1 MNGFRKLLNN
11 ERGMILVISL
21 LILALLLGAGV
32 GAIVSMQTDLKTS
45 SNLKVGK
52 MAFYIADAGVN
63 RAFKELDDGNGTN
76 DFDALSGTVTLF
88 TNVSYNNG
96 SYTVT
101 AEVEHPGT
109 STKPIIPKRV
119 KVTSTGCYPG
129 VTGTGSCPAGSAKVV
144 IEAEFR
150 RESLFNCAAC
160 GKDSVSISGGATT
173 DSYDSRTG
181 AYGGSNVGSD
191 GDVGSNGTVTLT
203 GTGAIVHGDASA
215 LSTVTATGGALVDG
229 TTTNLKAPIEFPP
242 ISHPCGS
249 PYTYSSGSGISP
261 VGSYN
266 SSNGQLRGTGS
277 TGIELA
283 SGTYCFSSVDLAGQS
298 TLAVQAGSTVKIY
311 LTADSNFTGG
321 GVVNNTGLPE
331 NLEIYSLFSSSSQ
344 GISVSGGSQVGMAI
358 YAPDC
363 RVALSGGSNYYG
375 SIVGKS
381 VDISGGT
388 AFHYDK
394 RLEDNVD
401 GEIGMVSWRQVF

>member
-1 MNGFRKLLNN
+1 MKTFTKLLAN

-21 LILALLLGAGV
+21 MILALLLGAGV
-32 GAIVSMQTDLKTS
+32 GAIVSMQTDLRTS
-45 SNLKVGK
+45 SNLKTGK
-52 MAFYIADAGVN
+52 QAFYIADAGVN
-63 RAFKELDDGNGTN
+63 RAWKELDDGNGTN
-76 DFDALSGTVTLF
+76 DFDSLSGSVTLYS
-88 TNVSYNNG
+88 NVSYASG

-101 AEVEHPGT
+101 AEVQHPGS
-109 STKPIIPKRV
+109 STQPIIPKRV

-277 TGIELA
+277 ANVTLA
-283 SGTYCFSSVDLAGQS
+283 NGTYCFSSVDLAGQS
-298 TLAVQAGSTVKIY
+298 TLTVNGSVKIY

-321 GVVNNTGLPE
+321 GVVNTTGLPE
-331 NLEIYSLFSSSSQ
+331 NLQIFSLFSSSSQ
-344 GISVSGGSQVGMAI
+344 GISVSGGSQTAMAI

-363 RVALSGGSNYYG
+363 RVALSGGSNFYG
-375 SIVGKS
+375 AIVGKS
-381 VDISGGT
+381 IDISGGT

-394 RLEDNVD
+394 RLEDNVN
-401 GEIGMVSWRQVF
+401 GEIAMVSWRQVF

>member
-1 MNGFRKLLNN
+1 MKTFGKLLNN

-63 RAFKELDDGNGTN
+63 RAFEELDDGDGTN
-76 DFDALSGTVTLF
+76 DFDPLSGTVTLF
-88 TNVSYNNG
+88 TNVSYGGG
-96 SYTVT
+96 SYTAT

-119 KVTSTGCYPG
+119 KVTSTGCYPA

-144 IEAEFR
+144 IEAQFR

-181 AYGGSNVGSD
+181 AYGGSNVGND

-249 PYTYSSGSGISP
+249 PYTYSSGSGIT
-261 VGSYN
+261 GGNYN
-266 SSNGQLRGTGS
+266 SANGRLRGSGKAGTI
-277 TGIELA
+277 TLA
-283 SGTYCFSSVDLAGQS
+283 NGTYCFSSVDLASEGS
-298 TLAVQAGSTVKIY
+298 TLSVNGAVKIY
-311 LTADSNFTGG
+311 LTEDSSFTGG
-321 GVVNNTGLPE
+321 GVVNTTGLPE

-344 GISVSGGSQVGMAI
+344 GISVSGGSQTAMAI

-363 RVALSGGSNYYG
+363 RVTLSGGSNYYG
-375 SIVGKS
+375 SIVGK
-381 VDISGGT
+381 VIDISGAT

>member
-1 MNGFRKLLNN
+1 MKTFTKLLAN

-21 LILALLLGAGV
+21 MILALLLGAGV
-32 GAIVSMQTDLKTS
+32 GAIVSMQTDLRTS
-45 SNLKVGK
+45 SNLKTGK
-52 MAFYIADAGVN
+52 QAFYIADAGVN
-63 RAFKELDDGNGTN
+63 RAWKELDDGNGTN
-76 DFDALSGTVTLF
+76 DFDSLSGSVTLYS
-88 TNVSYNNG
+88 NVSYASG

-101 AEVEHPGT
+101 AEVQHPGS

-119 KVTSTGCYPG
+119 KVTSTGCYPA

-144 IEAEFR
+144 IEAQFR

-160 GKDSVSISGGATT
+160 GKDSVSITGGSTT
-173 DSYDSRTG
+173 NSYDSRTG

-191 GDVGSNGTVTLT
+191 GDVGSNGTITLSGSPT
-203 GTGAIVHGDASA
+203 VVYGDASA
-215 LSTVTATGGALVDG
+215 LTSVTTSGGASVTG

-249 PYTYSSGSGISP
+249 PYTYSSGSGIT
-261 VGSYN
+261 GGTYN
-266 SSNGQLRGTGS
+266 SANGQLRGTGS

-298 TLAVQAGSTVKIY
+298 TLTVQAGSTVKIY

-381 VDISGGT
+381 IDISGGT